1 MKQKTAND
9 WLEEIVQQVGGK
21 AEFVPDNWI
30 TITDIMEKLDMTNG
44 EARVFIG
51 KAMKANKMQKKQFRI
66 TTASNGVRLTW
77 HYSKI

>member
-30 TITDIMEKLDMTNG
+30 TISEIMSKLDMTNG
-44 EARVFIG
+44 EARVFVT
-51 KAMKANKMQKKQFRI
+51 KAIKANKMQKKQFRI

-77 HYSKI
+77 DYSKI